1 MTKDSSLI
9 LLTITY
15 GSWSASFKGRR
26 LYSICWVDTWRYSSR
41 LKESM
46 GGDGSGMSLLYP
58 YNAIRIGCK
67 QDERLIV
74 ILTLMSAGCMSP
86 NGAG

>member
-1 MTKDSSLI
+1 
-9 LLTITY
+9 
-15 GSWSASFKGRR
+15 
-26 LYSICWVDTWRYSSR
+26 
-41 LKESM
+41 M